1 VTEPLHPIN
10 YIVYF
15 FFGDTTT
22 HVLPHHPLDWKAYI
36 HEDMA
41 TSTRINGFLW
51 HRVSQGYS
59 RVVVDQPPFESW
71 RAWRAGYRDH
81 RPAPYLTPA
90 ASSVRELPSE
100 LDGASAAAVAV
111 AVAELAAKG
120 SSSNSGAGGYDT
132 GVRTVTVTAPPML
145 AGAPAAAAA
154 AASASSSGSTVTP
167 YSEGAATG
175 SRRGVGG
182 VVVAG
187 VTGNDGDWD
196 QEGEEEL
203 EYEDVKVLTTTPTG
217 PVWAFPSWSSGQS
230 QASSSSS
237 SSGGIG
243 RSMSTNTSGQGRSFC
258 QRQIS
263 FKLNAPEDME
273 FAVIQCTLTKRRE
286 GVKNGKHVPP
296 RSVTYGCLTLDF
308 LLETQLKVD
317 YAEDLS

>member
-1 VTEPLHPIN
+1 
-10 YIVYF
+10 
-15 FFGDTTT
+15 
-22 HVLPHHPLDWKAYI
+22 
-36 HEDMA
+36 MA

-59 RVVVDQPPFESW
+59 RVVGDQPPFESW
-71 RAWRAGYRDH
+71 RAWRAGYRDY

-90 ASSVRELPSE
+90 SSSVRELPSE

-111 AVAELAAKG
+111 AVAELATKG

-132 GVRTVTVTAPPML
+132 RVRTVTAPPML
-145 AGAPAAAAA
+145 AAAAAAA
-154 AASASSSGSTVTP
+154 AASTSFSGSTVTP

-182 VVVAG
+182 VVAG
-187 VTGNDGDWD
+187 VTGDGDWD
-196 QEGEEEL
+196 QEGEEL

-217 PVWAFPSWSSGQS
+217 PPHSQEWAFPSWSSGQS

-237 SSGGIG
+237 SSSSSGIG
-243 RSMSTNTSGQGRSFC
+243 QLMSTNTSGQGRSFC

-317 YAEDLS
+317 YAENLS